1 MEEQSKQGNR
11 GLAADKACMD
21 RKTARKYLRSGKLPS
36 EMKMEKGE
44 RSYRTRGDPFAL
56 NGRPSGRSWKMRR
69 PLRGRP
75 FSSG

>member
-1 MEEQSKQGNR
+1 MEEQSKHGNR
-11 GLAADKACMD
+11 GLAADKAGMD
-21 RKTARKYLRSGKLPS
+21 RKRARKYLRSGKLPS

-44 RSYRTRGDPFAL
+44 RSYRTRETRLPWT
-56 NGRPSGRSWKMRR
+56 GRPSGRSWKMRR